1 MWIPAGR
8 DAGGLAL
15 FSLCI
20 AYGQATEEIRVLRRQ
35 KKKKRLT
42 VVVFGAQVQVQV
54 GEAAYT

>member
-35 KKKKRLT
+35 KKKEKADCGSIRCP
-42 VVVFGAQVQVQV
+42 GA
-54 GEAAYT
+54 GAGR